1 MRDVERWDRR
11 ERKVRRRRHGM
22 RIDGRGIFILEE
34 IAKKKAEKAR
44 RRAGTI
50 TQENENDEL

>member
-44 RRAGTI
+44 RKERLPKG
-50 TQENENDEL
+50 ENGNEF

>member
-11 ERKVRRRRHGM
+11 ERKLRHRQHGM
-22 RIDGRGIFILEE
+22 RIDGRGVLLLER
-34 IAKKKAEKAR
+34 IIQKKAEKAR

-50 TQENENDEL
+50 TKENENDEL